1 MRFKK
6 RLLTVFCLLMALG
19 LAACAST
26 GEIAMKKERAQAA
39 QELGEAYMRQEAY
52 TKALREFLKAE
63 KIYAKD
69 AYLQNDLGLAYMAK
83 NRHDKAIEHFKY
95 ALELDSEFS
104 PARNN
109 LGAAYMENEEWDKA
123 IETFKAVKDD
133 LLYATPHYP
142 LANLG
147 FIYYHQGDYRKAL
160 SYYKE
165 ALILMPDFP
174 RALHG
179 RGRVYLKQGR
189 YDKAL
194 IALEK
199 AARKASNNPRIL
211 MDLGTAYRHVHEY
224 NKAYKT
230 FKKAA
235 SLAAE
240 GSQLE
245 EEAERQAEAVWR
257 FH

>member
-1 MRFKK
+1 MGLKK
-6 RLLTVFCLLMALG
+6 GLFAVFCMLLALG
-19 LAACAST
+19 VAGCAST
-26 GEIAMKKERAQAA
+26 SEIAMKKERAQAA
-39 QELGEAYMRQEAY
+39 QELGEAYMRQDAY
-52 TKALREFLKAE
+52 TQALREFLKAE

-83 NRHDKAIEHFKY
+83 NRYDMAVEHFKY
-95 ALELDSEFS
+95 ALELDPEFS

-109 LGAAYMENEEWDKA
+109 LGAAYMENEEWDNA
-123 IETFKAVKDD
+123 IEIFEVVKDD

-142 LANLG
+142 LSNLG
-147 FIYYHQGDYRKAL
+147 FIYYHKGDYQKAL
-160 SYYKE
+160 SYYEE
-165 ALILMPDFP
+165 ALDLMPDFP

-179 RGRVYLKQGR
+179 KGRVYLKQGR

-199 AARKASNNPRIL
+199 AAEKSPNNPRIL
-211 MDLGTAYRHVHEY
+211 MDMGTAYRHVHEY

-235 SLAAE
+235 SLADGTE
-240 GSQLE
+240 LE
-245 EEAERQAEAVWR
+245 EEAEKQAEAVWR

>member
-6 RLLTVFCLLMALG
+6 GLLTVFCLLMAVG

-26 GEIAMKKERAQAA
+26 SEIAIKKERAQAA
-39 QELGEAYMRQEAY
+39 QDLGEAYMRQEAY
-52 TKALREFLKAE
+52 TRALREFLKAE

-69 AYLQNDLGLAYMAK
+69 TYLQNDLGLAYMAK
-83 NRHDKAIEHFKY
+83 NRYEKAIEHFKY
-95 ALELDSEFS
+95 ALELDPEFS

-109 LGAAYMENEEWDKA
+109 LGAAYMENEDWEKA
-123 IETFKAVKDD
+123 IEAFKAVKDD

-147 FIYYHQGDYRKAL
+147 FIYYHKGDYGKAL
-160 SYYKE
+160 SYYNE
-165 ALILMPDFP
+165 ALDLMPDFP

-179 RGRVYLKQGR
+179 KGRVYLKQGR

-194 IALEK
+194 AALEK
-199 AARKASNNPRIL
+199 ADDKAPGNPRLL
-211 MDLGTAYRHVHEY
+211 MDLGRAYRQVHEY

-235 SLAAE
+235 SLAK
-240 GSQLE
+240 GSELE
-245 EEAERQAEAVWR
+245 EEAEKEAEAVWR
-257 FH
+257 FQ